1 MEFTRRRVL
10 SLLSATG
17 LAAVLPVHT
26 AGARAASAVSAPPG
40 SAPRITGR
48 AAGSER
54 LLANA
59 VAVAAGTSASNARP
73 ETAAKLTAVAEAAV
87 SHLAAM
93 DEAGEG
99 ELFAGLPL
107 GSDDAHLNTTFRRLY
122 EIALATRTPGLGPL
136 PGHPDPAA
144 VRRRV
149 IDALALLHERY
160 YGDQDKGYYG
170 NWFTWEIGISTSA
183 TATLVLLAGEI
194 ADGRPALTGDYLASM
209 DAYLRNG
216 KDGDVDLDSRFHT
229 GANLADITTNRLLQG
244 ALAGG
249 SAGEARLRKALE
261 DQLTV
266 YATVDPYDLKH
277 GVTDGYYADG
287 SFIQHQSVAYT
298 GSYGKGLLTRVT
310 QTIKLLDGTGY
321 ADISVLVPVIHRWV
335 ADGFAPV
342 IFEGWMME
350 IVKGRAVSRTGT
362 GYADTAAVT
371 EAVTD
376 LSAYAAGARATALKS
391 YAKHLHA
398 VSRPAPDPTR
408 FVSPLTVVRYA
419 ELLADA
425 SVPAADLNP
434 AARHTAFN
442 AMDKTVHRRPGYA
455 FALSRSSARISKYEY
470 MSGENLLPWF
480 QGEGAHYLYLA
491 GQDQSQAFGVDHFT
505 SVSPYGLAGVTA
517 PVEQRRTV
525 PELYGKPYYDN
536 PDHPL
541 HFTASS
547 ESQNTYVYFPCG
559 TGSHSGGAVLG
570 AYGAAGMVQS
580 DDIAYAH
587 RARLPDDFTVY
598 RNATATKSWFL
609 LDEEIV
615 VLAAGVGDRAGRAV
629 TTTVDARIAAPDDRV
644 TLTGARP
651 DGTRWSPGPRR
662 GTGSGPDTGRLRWL
676 RYANHTR
683 GTAVGYLFL
692 GTRHPVTVALES
704 VTRSRRVVRTANPD
718 TAVTRQVFDASFR
731 QAPHTG
737 RIALAYALLPNATES
752 ALRAYGE
759 EGTRRGG
766 PLAVLVNTPRLQ
778 AIRHRGLGIVAANS
792 FAAGHHT
799 VAGLRLDGPASV
811 LVREERANGRGPGR
825 DGDRDESGDGGRGG
839 GRITVAASDPTLRR
853 PHLSVLLRGR
863 RLTAVAADPG
873 VTARPAP
880 GGTLLHFPTRHAY
893 GRTFTATLRER

>member
-17 LAAVLPVHT
+17 LAAVLPAH
-26 AGARAASAVSAPPG
+26 AASARAASPEAAPAAATPPEAA
-40 SAPRITGR
+40 SRADGR
-48 AAGSER
+48 ATGAER

-59 VAVAAGTSASNARP
+59 VAVAAGTSVSNARP
-73 ETAAKLTAVAEAAV
+73 ETAAKLAAAAEAAA

-93 DEAGEG
+93 DAAGED
-99 ELFAGLPL
+99 EVFAGLPL
-107 GSDDAHLNTTFRRLY
+107 GSDDAPLNTTFRQLY
-122 EIALATRTPGLGPL
+122 EIALAARAPGLGPL
-136 PGHPDPAA
+136 PGHPDPDA

-170 NWFTWEIGISTSA
+170 NWFTWEIGISTSV
-183 TATLVLLAGEI
+183 TATLVLLADEV
-194 ADGRPALTGDYLASM
+194 AAQRPALSGAYLAAM

-244 ALAGG
+244 ALSGG
-249 SAGEARLRKALE
+249 PDGEARIRKALE

-266 YATVDPYDLKH
+266 YATIDPYALEH
-277 GVTDGYYADG
+277 GVTDGHYADG
-287 SFIQHQSVAYT
+287 SFIQHHSVAYT

-310 QTIKLLDGTGY
+310 QTLKLLDGTGY
-321 ADISVLVPVIHRWV
+321 ADTSVLVPVIHRWV

-362 GYADTAAVT
+362 GYADTAAVA

-376 LSAYAAGARATALKS
+376 LSGYAAGARAAALKS
-391 YAKHLHA
+391 YVKHLHA
-398 VSRPAPDPTR
+398 LARPSPDPAR
-408 FVSPLTVVRYA
+408 FASPLTVVHYA
-419 ELLADA
+419 DLLADE

-434 AARHTAFN
+434 AERHTAFN

-470 MSGENLLPWF
+470 MSGENLMPWF

-505 SVSPYGLAGVTA
+505 TVSPYGLAGVTA
-517 PVEQRRTV
+517 PVERRRTV

-570 AYGAAGMVQS
+570 AYGVAAMVQS
-580 DDIAYAH
+580 DDVAYAH
-587 RARLPDDFTVY
+587 RARLPDDFAVY

-615 VLAAGVGDRAGRAV
+615 VLAACVGDPAGRAV
-629 TTTVDARIAAPDDRV
+629 TTTIDARVAAPEDRV
-644 TLTGARP
+644 TLTGARL
-651 DGTRWSPGPRR
+651 DGTNWSPGARHGG
-662 GTGSGPDTGRLRWL
+662 GTGPQPGTSTSSAPETGRLRWL
-676 RYANHTR
+676 RYANQTR
-683 GTAVGYLFL
+683 GTSVGYLFL
-692 GTRHPVTVALES
+692 DAGHSVTVALEP

-718 TAVTRQVFDASFR
+718 TAVTRQVFGASFR
-731 QAPHTG
+731 QAPRTG

-752 ALRAYGE
+752 ALRSYGE
-759 EGTRRGG
+759 ESTHSGG
-766 PLAVLVNTPRLQ
+766 PLAVLANTPRLQ
-778 AIRHRGLGIVAANS
+778 AIRHRGLGLVAANS

-811 LVREERANGRGPGR
+811 LVREEGAN
-825 DGDRDESGDGGRGG
+825 GRGG
-839 GRITVAASDPTLRR
+839 GRITVAASDPTTRR
-853 PHLSVLLRGR
+853 PRLSVLLRGR
-863 RLTAVAADPG
+863 RLAAVAADPG
-873 VTARPAP
+873 VTARAAP
-880 GGTLLHFPTRHAY
+880 GGTLLRFPTHHAY
-893 GRTFTATLRER
+893 GRTFAVTLRER